1 MLGYVLCKTKD
12 DYRKIVRLFK
22 EENIPH
28 HTFPC
33 PLRETSTL
41 LSEIPV
47 STTEQEIKEEL
58 EQKGY
63 VVTTYSPKAQRW
75 HAMPLVVVILP
86 KTEKFQQVFNEHEL
100 LGLSIRVEAQ
110 KNSRLI
116 GQCHRCQKYGHAQS
130 YCTASNVPR
139 TRYVASN
146 RTRGAQMC
154 ELW

>member
-1 MLGYVLCKTKD
+1 
-12 DYRKIVRLFK
+12 
-22 EENIPH
+22 
-28 HTFPC
+28 
-33 PLRETSTL
+33 
-41 LSEIPV
+41 
-47 STTEQEIKEEL
+47 
-58 EQKGY
+58 
-63 VVTTYSPKAQRW
+63 
-75 HAMPLVVVILP
+75 MPLVVVILP
-86 KTEKFQQVFNEHEL
+86 KTEKFQQVLNEHEL

>member
-1 MLGYVLCKTKD
+1 
-12 DYRKIVRLFK
+12 
-22 EENIPH
+22 
-28 HTFPC
+28 
-33 PLRETSTL
+33 
-41 LSEIPV
+41 
-47 STTEQEIKEEL
+47 
-58 EQKGY
+58 
-63 VVTTYSPKAQRW
+63 
-75 HAMPLVVVILP
+75 MPLVVVILP
-86 KTEKFQQVFNEHEL
+86 KTEKFQQ
-100 LGLSIRVEAQ
+100 GLSIRVEAQ